1 VRNLSFQMSGRA
13 AAEGFIPTSLRAIG
27 VGNWPYTFKFQI
39 YFSLGE
45 IPQNLSNQQFVF
57 VD

>member
-1 VRNLSFQMSGRA
+1 MSGRA
-13 AAEGFIPTSLRAIG
+13 AVEGFIPTLLRAIG
-27 VGNWPYTFKFQI
+27 VGNWRYTFKFQI

-45 IPQNLSNQQFVF
+45 IPQNLSTQQFVF